1 MDNNA
6 AQLCKFK
13 DMYDN
18 VINTVHRS

>member
-18 VINTVHRS
+18 VINTVHRF